1 MFLAM
6 NNMRF
11 DVDISAWRVDVAL
24 DMERMFASCHV
35 FNQPLREWQVGQVQ
49 TMEGMFK
56 MCSAFGQDLSQWAV
70 GTGTETK
77 DMFSSSR
84 PTRSTR
90 RSTPRGA
97 NSVDVETIHA
107 TGGRGRNL
115 VCVCKNDARSLHLFA
130 SDSANPLDDR
140 GRFE

>member
-35 FNQPLREWQVGQVQ
+35 FNQPLRERQVGQVQ

-77 DMFSSSR
+77 DMFKQADSFDKAKHAPWCNRAPIGSYRASVG
-84 PTRSTR
+84 RSY
-90 RSTPRGA
+90 P
-97 NSVDVETIHA
+97 
-107 TGGRGRNL
+107 TGG
-115 VCVCKNDARSLHLFA
+115 A
-130 SDSANPLDDR
+130 SSTIT
-140 GRFE
+140 